1 MFDREP
7 FTFRSKSSGYIAGVK
22 ECVSSRP
29 PAGFAA
35 YFGARPYLPVLPGIP
50 QSPNHFLIASRPRCR
65 RTDFESISWCRTTVP
80 RPDVLPVRRL
90 HRFRR
95 SMIWYRECTSC
106 AGFASRW
113 SRRSP
118 ENARNS
124 MQRHPLPLGRPGKNR
139 SAKEAL
145 DSKIMAAIYVLNALN
160 DVLRVCWCPCVLKSA
175 AASRLRCR
183 HERPAELR
191 VCKDFRVAQRV

>member
-1 MFDREP
+1 MPRVGDVDREP

-35 YFGARPYLPVLPGIP
+35 YFGATPYVPGPSRHPTVAQPFFDRVL
-50 QSPNHFLIASRPRCR
+50 ARCR
-65 RTDFESISWCRTTVP
+65 RTDFESISWRRTTVP
-80 RPDVLPVRRL
+80 RPNVLPVRRL
-90 HRFRR
+90 HRFRG
-95 SMIWYRECTSC
+95 SMIWYRECASC

-124 MQRHPLPLGRPGKNR
+124 KQRHPLPLGRPGQNR
-139 SAKEAL
+139 SALQA
-145 DSKIMAAIYVLNALN
+145 
-160 DVLRVCWCPCVLKSA
+160 RRGCPVSPTGFA
-175 AASRLRCR
+175 AAPAAAAEAPRKRLT
-183 HERPAELR
+183 P
-191 VCKDFRVAQRV
+191 K